1 MGGFDNFPGLW
12 WDFYFFK
19 TAKKNWHTKKIIA
32 QRNMFSV
39 KVNDLNDQSIR
50 FNFQIKRGT
59 FCSWTYV
66 VKRMKL
72 FPKAQLMKIPN
83 SSLPICQEKKI
94 SNELLKKSCSI
105 IPLSGTK
112 KSEHCVQKL
121 LGDVLLAFVRHRLR
135 LMNLKYKI
143 YPGSFA
149 EITKAICFSFFF
161 VFWEGTKKFHP
172 TKRYALG
179 KVWFQNKTVKKKNTT
194 TER

>member
-1 MGGFDNFPGLW
+1 
-12 WDFYFFK
+12 
-19 TAKKNWHTKKIIA
+19 
-32 QRNMFSV
+32 MFSV

-179 KVWFQNKTVKKKNTT
+179 KVWFQNKTVKKKTQRPKGRKIVLLVIPSRLFFFFFLPGMVFT
-194 TER
+194 GEKTLPP